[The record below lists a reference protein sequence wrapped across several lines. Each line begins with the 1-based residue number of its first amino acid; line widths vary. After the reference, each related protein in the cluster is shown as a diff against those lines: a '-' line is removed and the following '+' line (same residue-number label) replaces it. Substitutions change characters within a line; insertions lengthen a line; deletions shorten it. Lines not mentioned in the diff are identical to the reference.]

1 MITVDQNTIQN
12 TNDLKDGLNLDQKN
26 PKNTRISVFLGNHHP
41 MEVKI

>member
-26 PKNTRISVFLGNHHP
+26 PKNTRIFVFLGNHHP

>member
-1 MITVDQNTIQN
+1 MLKSNQTTIQN
-12 TNDLKDGLNLDQKN
+12 ATDLNDGLNLDQKN